1 MSDGR
6 TDRLKDRFG
15 NDPGADS
22 EESSDDVD
30 ETPTET
36 DESADT
42 GGERDETTT
51 SSDDDGEPK
60 WVNMR
65 LPKAL
70 ADELDLR
77 YRRLDL
83 EARESG
89 GEGIEKNTDFYP
101 AVVRAGLEHVTLDDV
116 RDK

>member
-15 NDPGADS
+15 NDPGGDS
-22 EESSDDVD
+22 EGSSDDVD
-30 ETPTET
+30 ETPSET
-36 DESADT
+36 DESADA

-51 SSDDDGEPK
+51 NDDEGEPK

-101 AVVRAGLEHVTLDDV
+101 AVVRAGLEHVDLDDV
-116 RDK
+116 RDE